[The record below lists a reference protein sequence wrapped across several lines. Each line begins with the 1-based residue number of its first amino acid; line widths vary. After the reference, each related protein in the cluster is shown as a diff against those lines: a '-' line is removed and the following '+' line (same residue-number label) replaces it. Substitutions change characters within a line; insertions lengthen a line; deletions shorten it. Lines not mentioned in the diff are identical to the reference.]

1 MKKSKSNHKVA
12 LYVNPENGRHGTS
25 KSQTRGSKPVTL
37 GSRKGAKKSRFK
49 GGE

>member
-25 KSQTRGSKPVTL
+25 KSQKRGSKPVT
-37 GSRKGAKKSRFK
+37 KGHVRGQKIIPAL
-49 GGE
+49 